1 MKKQREANHPAGF
14 KFYPNDWLSSPKVAM
29 MTAAEEGTYIRLLC
43 YCWADKDF
51 SIPDDDALLAKLSKL
66 DEGTFKASSS
76 CLRACFIPHPTLPG
90 RLTNER
96 LLKER
101 KKQEI
106 WLEQCSAGGVKS
118 GKQRRKH
125 SEGTLKV
132 PSRELEGTS
141 HLSLSLPLPI
151 KNTPTPLVL
160 TPEELAEKFN
170 AIPGVKPVKFIDG
183 KIPDTIREQAR
194 RRIKDHNTIEFW
206 DTFLKLISDSAFLTG
221 KVCGRNGEKPFR
233 ASFVWIMGPKNFDKI
248 LAGTYTEHG
257 ASANDSAKSL
267 RLDGTGRFSI
277 TPDGTKKRILVT

>member
-1 MKKQREANHPAGF
+1 
-14 KFYPNDWLSSPKVAM
+14 
-29 MTAAEEGTYIRLLC
+29 
-43 YCWADKDF
+43 
-51 SIPDDDALLAKLSKL
+51 LA
-66 DEGTFKASSS
+66 
-76 CLRACFIPHPTLPG
+76 
-90 RLTNER
+90 NER

-183 KIPDTIREQAR
+183 KLPATIRKKANN
-194 RRIKDHNTIEFW
+194 RIRAYNTVAFW
-206 DTFLKLISDSAFLTG
+206 NDFLDLIKQSSFLTG
-221 KVCGRNGEKPFR
+221 KVPGRNGEPPFQV
-233 ASFVWIMGPKNFDKI
+233 SFDWIMGPKNFDKI

-257 ASANDSAKSL
+257 ASPNDAAKSL